1 MEQIVSVIGFIS
13 LNYQAIIAAVIGI
26 LVALVAILSGMIT
39 ISLMIPGPQPEK
51 NLQGIVDFLQR
62 IVDFLSKFSKK

>member
-13 LNYQAIIAAVIGI
+13 LNYQAIIAAVMALLTGI
-26 LVALVAILSGMIT
+26 IAVALL
-39 ISLMIPGPQPEK
+39 IPGEQPEK
-51 NLQGIVDFLQR
+51 TLQA

>member
-13 LNYQAIIAAVIGI
+13 LNYQAIIAA
-26 LVALVAILSGMIT
+26 LVALFSGVIAVAL
-39 ISLMIPGPQPEK
+39 LIPGEQPEK
-51 NLQGIVDFLQR
+51 TLQG

>member
-13 LNYQAIIAAVIGI
+13 LNYQAIIAAVMALLTGI
-26 LVALVAILSGMIT
+26 IAVELL
-39 ISLMIPGPQPEK
+39 IPGEQPEK
-51 NLQGIVDFLQR
+51 TLQA